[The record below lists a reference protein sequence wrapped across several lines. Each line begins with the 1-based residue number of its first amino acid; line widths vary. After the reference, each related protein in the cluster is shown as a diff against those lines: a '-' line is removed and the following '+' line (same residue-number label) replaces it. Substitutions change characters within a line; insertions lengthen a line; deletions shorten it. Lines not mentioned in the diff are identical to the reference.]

1 MKWYIVNTLSGAE
14 MSAFKSLK
22 KSIEEADPET
32 KALFGEVLVP
42 TTTVVDPTKKNSK
55 GRTEKFMPGY
65 MMIEMEMEERS
76 YRLVNSI
83 SKIVGFIGRP
93 SARGGA
99 ASPERSLKMLQEIP
113 AMSEAEVA
121 KVKSQMNLSVEK
133 VSTQIEIQLKDKVR
147 VKNGPFANFE
157 GTVEAVDRDKRRIS
171 VNLSILGRV
180 MPIDLDFSQVER
192 VNA

>member
-14 MSAFKSLK
+14 MSAYKSLM
-22 KSIEEADPET
+22 KSIEEADPAT

-65 MMIEMEMEERS
+65 MMIQMEMDEKS

-93 SARGGA
+93 SARGGM
-99 ASPERSLKMLQEIP
+99 ASPERSAQMLQEIP
-113 AMSEAEVA
+113 AMSEAEVE

-133 VSTQIEIQLKDKVR
+133 VVTTVEMNLKDKVR
-147 VKNGPFANFE
+147 VTNGPFVNFE
-157 GTVEAVDRDKRRIS
+157 GTVEAVDNEKRRIS